1 MAKSVKTLTLILVII
16 QKDKKIN
23 PVDILKFDINHCFDW
38 LFSLSYRVSLY

>member
-23 PVDILKFDINHCFDW
+23 PVDILKFDINHSDW